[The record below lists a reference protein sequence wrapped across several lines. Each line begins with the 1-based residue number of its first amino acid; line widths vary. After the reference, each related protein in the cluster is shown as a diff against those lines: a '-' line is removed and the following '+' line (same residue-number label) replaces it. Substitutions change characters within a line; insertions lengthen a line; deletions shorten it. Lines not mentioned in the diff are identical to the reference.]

1 MKAFCFGLVLAL
13 LALCLPETAIAQSRV
28 STLQTVKAR
37 GLLHCGA
44 DGGQMGFSIPMS
56 GGNWIGFDVDF
67 CRALAAAIFDDPARV
82 KFFPLS
88 TVERFQVLQSG
99 EIDVL
104 ARNTTWTSSRDTTMG
119 LNFAGINYYDGQ
131 GFMVHR
137 KAKIT
142 SALELS
148 GATICVERGTTSEL
162 NLMDYFRVN
171 RMQLT
176 AISASSNREMVKAY
190 EEGKCAVMTTDASAL
205 YAERLRLLAAEQ
217 HVILPEVISKEP
229 LGPVVRHG
237 DDQWLDI
244 VRWTHFAMVTAEELG
259 VDRKSID
266 LALKSSNP
274 EIQRLLGLDGKHG
287 ETLGLTNDWA
297 YRIIRKVGNY
307 GEIFEKNLGRS
318 SPLGMSRKLN
328 NLWTEGGLQY
338 APPIR

>member
-1 MKAFCFGLVLAL
+1 MKAFCAGLVLVL
-13 LALCLPETAIAQSRV
+13 LTLCLPKDAEAQSRV

-56 GGNWIGFDVDF
+56 SGNWIGFDVDF

-104 ARNTTWTSSRDTTMG
+104 ARNTTWTSSRDTVMG

-142 SALELS
+142 SALDLA

-162 NLMDYFRVN
+162 NLMDYFRAN
-171 RMQLT
+171 KMQLT
-176 AISASSNREMVKAY
+176 AVSASSNREMVKAY
-190 EEGKCAVMTTDASAL
+190 EEGKCAVMTTDVSAL
-205 YAERLRLLAAEQ
+205 YAERLRLLAAEH

-237 DDQWLDI
+237 DDQWFDI
-244 VRWTHFAMVTAEELG
+244 VKWTHFAMVTAEELG
-259 VDRKSID
+259 VDRKSVD
-266 LALKSSNP
+266 LALKSPNP
-274 EIQRLLGLDGKHG
+274 EIQRLLGIDGKHG
-287 ETLGLTNDWA
+287 EALGLTNDWA

-318 SPLGMSRKLN
+318 SPLGMNRKLN
-328 NLWTEGGLQY
+328 SLWTEGGLQY